1 MPNYKVFQDVPAS
14 LRTRLYGVDDGTD
27 VALVVNTAGVL
38 AIQDNDASITVDAT
52 NLDIRDLAHA
62 TDNVQVFGFDGAV
75 NRAILTDD
83 IGRLQIIAITSFAEA
98 TQTVTTATA
107 FAGSTARDVSLV
119 PDHTWFVHNTGLVNS
134 ADVQLEISPNNV
146 DWVTDGAVQVIPA
159 NTAIVV
165 VPSIFLRYTRISYR
179 STVAAADTTLVLTW
193 QAHN

>member
-62 TDNVQVFGFDGAV
+62 TDNVQVFGFDGTV

-83 IGRLQIIAITSFAEA
+83 TGRLQIIAITSFAEA
-98 TQTVTTATA
+98 TQTVTTAAA

>member
-62 TDNVQVFGFDGAV
+62 TDNVQVFGFDGSV

-83 IGRLQIIAITSFAEA
+83 TGRLQIIAITSFSEA

-107 FAGSTARDVSLV
+107 FTGSTARDVSLV

-146 DWVTDGAVQVIPA
+146 DWVTDGAVQTIPA

>member
-52 NLDIRDLAHA
+52 NLDIRDLVN
-62 TDNVQVFGFDGAV
+62 TSDSVQIYGYDGTV

-83 IGRLQIIAITSFAEA
+83 TGRLQITAITSFAEA
-98 TQTVTTATA
+98 TQTVSTTTAFT
-107 FAGSTARDVSLV
+107 GSTGRDVSLV
-119 PDHTWFVHNTGLVNS
+119 PDYTWFVHNTGAVNS

-146 DWVTDGAVQVIPA
+146 DWVIDGAVKIVPA
-159 NTAIVV
+159 DTAVVV
-165 VPSIFLRYTRISYR
+165 VPSIFLRYTRISYK
-179 STVAAADTTLVLTW
+179 STVPAADTTLVLIW